1 MLTVISV
8 VKFQVRYVMWL
19 CRTKELSPSD
29 SGQLSPVGSSS
40 NPSPPDESGSPVGTS
55 VESTTFLDPYIPGGR
70 PVDGTVR
77 PPPPHNMAPVGVM
90 NMQQPFT
97 HQLPFGSSSGGHH
110 LSLFSDSGFVS
121 SRQAKPSFDQ
131 PVTGRWCF
139 IIHVLTTISHSAGS
153 IVVSI
158 SRRPSFTELQ
168 YFSFFSALAGC

>member
-1 MLTVISV
+1 MSSYIEVMLTVISV

-70 PVDGTVR
+70 PVDGTIR

-131 PVTGRWCF
+131 PVTGR
-139 IIHVLTTISHSAGS
+139 
-153 IVVSI
+153 
-158 SRRPSFTELQ
+158 
-168 YFSFFSALAGC
+168 